1 MKKFVVFKT
10 LCLSV
15 VLGHSLLAAEGS
27 TEVQK
32 QLEKPKDYKVVK
44 GEKNAWYLGISY
56 QVGQASQSVKNP
68 PKSSEFNYP
77 KFPVGKTDYLAVMQG
92 LGLTVGYKQF
102 FGEKR
107 WFGARYY
114 GFMDYG
120 HAVFGA
126 NALTSDN
133 GGVCELHEPCAT
145 KVGTMGNLSDM
156 FTYGVGIDTLY
167 NVINKEDASFGF
179 FFGAQI
185 AGNSWGNTTGAFLET
200 KSPYK
205 HTSYSLDPAIFQ
217 FLFNL
222 GIRTHIGRHQ
232 EFDFG
237 VKIPTINVYYFNHG
251 NLSFTYRR
259 QYSLYVGYR
268 YNF

>member
-15 VLGHSLLAAEGS
+15 VLGNSLLAAEGS

-32 QLEKPKDYKVVK
+32 QLEKPKEYKAVK

-133 GGVCELHEPCAT
+133 GGVCELHQPCAT

-179 FFGAQI
+179 FFWGSNRGQLLGEYDRGLF
-185 AGNSWGNTTGAFLET
+185 GN
-200 KSPYK
+200 
-205 HTSYSLDPAIFQ
+205 
-217 FLFNL
+217 
-222 GIRTHIGRHQ
+222 
-232 EFDFG
+232 
-237 VKIPTINVYYFNHG
+237 
-251 NLSFTYRR
+251 
-259 QYSLYVGYR
+259 
-268 YNF
+268 